1 MEARPSPRF
10 PSEGVTLVRGIRTVA
25 SLAAIG
31 SVFAAST
38 GAAAAADNVVS
49 DYKPNVTGYKPSV
62 LYNGTTCNP
71 GLSCPGV
78 TNSVEPSGGT
88 SGGAFLRTALSSPVS
103 ASADSSGI
111 WGRVYCDG

>member
-25 SLAAIG
+25 SLAAMG

-62 LYNGTTCNP
+62 LYNGATCNP
-71 GLSCPGV
+71 GFSCPGV
-78 TNSVEPSGGT
+78 PKLGEPSGRS
-88 SGGAFLRTALSSPVS
+88 SGGAVLRTAL
-103 ASADSSGI
+103 
-111 WGRVYCDG
+111 R